1 MAGMFRELRA
11 DEIECRVS
19 RIVQTKQKLG
29 VVLLLYTDARTC
41 SDVLDEAVGPECWQ
55 DKYYECKGNL
65 YCSVGI
71 NVSHGDTSEWI
82 WKDDCGSE
90 SNMEKA
96 KGEASDAFKRACYR
110 WGVAKEL
117 YTAPFI
123 WINDKD
129 CKHLY
134 QDNNG
139 TWKCID
145 KFYVR
150 LVDYENGAISK
161 LAVENQDHEIVF
173 TFGDMR

>member
-41 SDVLDEAVGPECWQ
+41 SDVLDEAVSPENWQ

-71 NVSHGDTSEWI
+71 NVSRGESSEWI
-82 WKDDCGSE
+82 WKDDCGTE
-90 SNMEKA
+90 SNMERA

>member
-1 MAGMFRELRA
+1 MFRELRA
-11 DEIECRVS
+11 DEIECRIS

-41 SDVLDEAVGPECWQ
+41 SNVLDEAVGPDNWQ
-55 DKYYECKGNL
+55 DKYYDLKGNL

-71 NVSHGDTSEWI
+71 NTNYSDPTLDDRWI
-82 WKDDCGSE
+82 WKDDCGAE
-90 SNMEKA
+90 SYMEKA

-110 WGVAKEL
+110 WGLAKEL

-123 WINDKD
+123 WVNDKD
-129 CKHLY
+129 CEKLY

-139 TWKCID
+139 AWKCMD

-150 LVDYENGAISK
+150 LVDYQDGVIKNLAI
-161 LAVENQDHEIVF
+161 ENQSHVIVF
-173 TFGDMR
+173 THGDMQ